1 MTVFPPAGQVFAL
14 LATPGGLYSV
24 VAPEG
29 LPTYDRVYEG
39 ELLWCVETD
48 VFLSSRGL
56 LRRVYGHVVL
66 RWEK

>member
-1 MTVFPPAGQVFAL
+1 MRCAL
-14 LATPGGLYSV
+14 RETYVRYSKANVLYSV

-29 LPTYDRVYEG
+29 LPTYDRIYEG
-39 ELLWCVETD
+39 ELLWCVEVD